1 MVIIMAKTTQIDDV
15 FGYIEATKKS
25 ETKSGN
31 GYHYAF
37 LVQAVGMRAATG
49 QSKGTKPQWYNAYA
63 GTIKAEKYFDSFHKG
78 QLVGI
83 NLTDDKDFNNIAS
96 IHNAS
101 KAKKAVAAESA
112 EAQA

>member
-15 FGYIEATKKS
+15 FGYIAATKKS

-37 LVQAVGMRAATG
+37 LVQAVGMRAA
-49 QSKGTKPQWYNAYA
+49 TKPQWYNAYA

-101 KAKKAVAAESA
+101 KAKKAVAETSAQA
-112 EAQA
+112 EA